1 MAVVEKIAGLQ
12 DAEPCF
18 HCGLPVPEGSCWDL
32 DIHGAATSFCCP
44 GCREVCRTIFA
55 AGLGN
60 YYQLR
65 DRPAPPL
72 LPEGLAVEAQT
83 LELYDD
89 PRLQASFTTPGQ
101 PWQEAALLLEGIR
114 CPACLW
120 LNEQRLRG
128 LAGVLE
134 AHVDYTSQRLRVR
147 WDQRRIS
154 LSHIL
159 RAVARLGYRAEP
171 YDPAQRDALLS
182 KEKRR
187 GMERLIFAAAT
198 GMAIMHFSLA
208 VYLTPVPDAATGLPQ
223 WVVIGR
229 WTSFVLATAILAFS
243 GQDFFVGA
251 FQDLRH
257 RRLGMD
263 VPITLGLLV
272 AYAGSVAATLQRHG
286 EVYYDS
292 IAMFVC
298 LVLAARHFELRARLT
313 AADTIDQLTRVVP
326 TTARRLMPD
335 GREQNTFVYQVSPG
349 DRLRVGPGERVPVDG
364 RIIQGASRFDESLLS
379 GEALP
384 VARGPGDEVMGGA
397 RNWEQTVTLEVTRI
411 AQDST
416 IMQLTRLMQAS
427 LADKPHCAQ
436 LADRLARWLVPA
448 VMLVAGITAVVW
460 LRLDASAALAN
471 TVAVLIVTCP
481 CALALATPA
490 VMALSARK
498 LVALGVMPLRM
509 SAIEELAH
517 GGVWAF
523 DKTGTLTAGRLELQT
538 ITRTGPLASEKA
550 LRIAAALESASTHPI
565 AMALQKACPAPSLTV
580 GEPQYVAGTGVRGV
594 IEGQHWWFGKPGW
607 MTAATAGGT
616 APPERLRG
624 PEKDEDLTAMLGNEH
639 GIQACFRFSD
649 QLRPGLPA
657 LLEALRQQRVK
668 RLVMLSGDNQA
679 RLSRLGA
686 KLGFDEALG
695 GLSPQEKLSWVRRQQ
710 CIGQR
715 VFMVGD
721 GMNDA
726 PVLGAANVALS
737 FREATDLAQSASDF
751 LLLTN
756 DIGVIA
762 KLRPLAQQT
771 RRILIQNLA
780 WAGGYNLLMIPAAA
794 VGLIPP
800 WGAAIGMSASSLL
813 VVANALRLSTMEQPV
828 AANEA
833 PRQRALSS
841 P

>member
-1 MAVVEKIAGLQ
+1 MPQGA
-12 DAEPCF
+12 
-18 HCGLPVPEGSCWDL
+18 CWDL
-32 DIHGAATSFCCP
+32 DIQGAAAFFCCA
-44 GCREVCRTIFA
+44 GCREVCRSIFA

-72 LPEGLAVEAQT
+72 LPET
-83 LELYDD
+83 LPVAAEQLDLYDD
-89 PRLQASFTTPGQ
+89 PRLQASFTTAGEH
-101 PWQEAALLLEGIR
+101 WQEAALLLEGVR

-120 LNEQRLRG
+120 LNEQRLQR

-154 LSHIL
+154 LSNIL
-159 RAVARLGYRAEP
+159 RTVARLGYRAEP
-171 YDPAQRDALLS
+171 YDPAHRDALVS

-187 GMERLIFAAAT
+187 GMERLLFAAAT

-208 VYLTPVPDAATGLPQ
+208 VYLMPIPEAATELPL

-229 WTSFVLATAILAFS
+229 WTSLILATAILAFS

-257 RRLGMD
+257 GRLGMD
-263 VPITLGLLV
+263 VPIALGLLV
-272 AYAGSVAATLQRHG
+272 AYVGSATATLQRHG

-298 LVLAARHFELRARLT
+298 LVLAARHLELRARLT

-364 RIIQGASRFDESLLS
+364 RIVEGASRFDESLLS

-384 VARGPGDEVMGGA
+384 VARGPGDDVMGGA
-397 RNWEQTVTLEVTRI
+397 RNWEQTVTVEVTRI

-416 IMQLTRLMQAS
+416 IMELTRLMQRS
-427 LADKPHCAQ
+427 LADKPYCAR
-436 LADRLARWLVPA
+436 LADRLAKWLVSA
-448 VMLVAGITAVVW
+448 VMLVAGVTAVVW

-509 SAIEELAH
+509 SALQELAQR
-517 GGVWAF
+517 GVWAF
-523 DKTGTLTAGRLELQT
+523 DKTGTLTVGQLELQA
-538 ITRTGPLASEKA
+538 IDPTGQLTPGKA
-550 LRIAAALESASTHPI
+550 LRIAAALEVASTHPI
-565 AMALQKACPAPSLTV
+565 AMALQKACPAPALSV
-580 GEPQYVAGTGVRGV
+580 GQLRYVSGTGVRGD
-594 IEGQHWWFGKPGW
+594 IEGQQWWFGKPGW
-607 MTAATAGGT
+607 MQAETADGALPHAS
-616 APPERLRG
+616 LQVS
-624 PEKDEDLTAMLGNEH
+624 EKDEDLVAILGNEQ
-639 GIQACFRFSD
+639 GIQARFRFSD
-649 QLRPGLPA
+649 RLRPGVPT
-657 LLEALRQQRVK
+657 LLEDLRQQRFE
-668 RLVMLSGDNQA
+668 RFVMLSGDSQD

-695 GLSPQEKLSWVRRQQ
+695 GLSPQQKLSWVRRQQ
-710 CIGQR
+710 RLGQR
-715 VFMVGD
+715 VFMLGD

-737 FREATDLAQSASDF
+737 FREATDLARSASDF
-751 LLLTN
+751 LLLTD

-762 KLRPLAQQT
+762 KIRPLAQQA

-813 VVANALRLSTMEQPV
+813 VVANALRLVNKENFAYSRM
-828 AANEA
+828 
-833 PRQRALSS
+833 PRASL
-841 P
+841 